1 MARPEAAPF
10 STPLRRSGHAL
21 PDRLQRLVA
30 RAVQG
35 GMDADAFRRAMI
47 DGDEDRDLAMLD
59 GERRGHVG
67 SPHGVD
73 GLRNDRAVMVA
84 RAAGAAG
91 AGRSLQA
98 VLAHL
103 AAHALLR
110 RPQAYMAQP
119 RPDFPIAFAMKRAVD

>member
-1 MARPEAAPF
+1 LAGTSKSGSLE
-10 STPLRRSGHAL
+10 PLRFALESTEAGGCALLDSTEALGHAL

-59 GERRGHVG
+59 GDRCGHVG

-73 GLRNDRAVMVA
+73 TLWNNRAVMVA
-84 RAAGAAG
+84 WATGAADAGRRRQAVVNGGGKTSHRAA
-91 AGRSLQA
+91 Q
-98 VLAHL
+98 
-103 AAHALLR
+103 
-110 RPQAYMAQP
+110 
-119 RPDFPIAFAMKRAVD
+119 